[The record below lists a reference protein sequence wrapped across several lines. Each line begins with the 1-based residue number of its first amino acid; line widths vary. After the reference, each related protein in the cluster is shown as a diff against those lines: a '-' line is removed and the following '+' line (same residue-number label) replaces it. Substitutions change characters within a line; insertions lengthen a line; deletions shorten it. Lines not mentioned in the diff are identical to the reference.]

1 MTLTVRLK
9 PDLEKRL
16 AALCEKRRVT
26 KSEVVEGLIR
36 EYVAREPEVSS
47 YEVAEKLGVV
57 GIGRGPRRA
66 LGRDAKR
73 LARAVGLS
81 SSIAQ

>member
-9 PDLEKRL
+9 PELEARL
-16 AALCEKRRVT
+16 ARLCEKRRLT

-47 YEVAEKLGVV
+47 YEAAAKLGIV

-66 LGRDAKR
+66 LGRNAKA
-73 LARAVGLS
+73 LARAA
-81 SSIAQ
+81 IDAKHRR

>member
-9 PDLEKRL
+9 PELEARL
-16 AALCEKRRVT
+16 AQLCERRRVT

-47 YEVAEKLGVV
+47 YQAAAKLGIV
-57 GIGRGPRRA
+57 GLGRGPRRA
-66 LGRDAKR
+66 LGRNAKALVRGIVDAKHR
-73 LARAVGLS
+73 R
-81 SSIAQ
+81 

>member
-9 PDLEKRL
+9 PDLEARL
-16 AALCEKRRVT
+16 AKLCGRRRVT
-26 KSEVVEGLIR
+26 KSEVVEKLIR

-47 YEVAEKLGVV
+47 YEVAAKLGIV

-66 LGRDAKR
+66 LGRNAKALVREIVDAKHR
-73 LARAVGLS
+73 R
-81 SSIAQ
+81 

>member
-9 PDLEKRL
+9 PELEARL
-16 AALCEKRRVT
+16 TELCKSRRKT

-47 YEVAEKLGVV
+47 YAAAARLGII

-66 LGRDAKR
+66 LGRNAKALVRASIDAKR
-73 LARAVGLS
+73 RR
-81 SSIAQ
+81 